1 MAIKNK
7 YFVNEIFVWNESK
20 YDSDMGE
27 HYNYWHG
34 AYIVT
39 RDFSL
44 MDEFKSFYNMDEN
57 DEIDM
62 SDDRPDNFIQYLIDY
77 GNITPLKSF
86 EIEVKNNYFRNV
98 TLNQTIYKKDTS
110 IDKYILVDKNNLENY
125 FIHGIKASIINP
137 LILYDLQG
145 AYFQEE
151 IKKVISSSN
160 ETLVKIK
167 IRISSS
173 DMIVITEG
181 KTLYITDVNPHQIIR
196 E

>member
-27 HYNYWHG
+27 HYNHWHG

-145 AYFQEE
+145 TYFQEE